1 MFVYFFF
8 NESRHQTEA
17 VNDNFL
23 FMLQAWLK
31 ILNVEKTMAE
41 NVGVYKRMLEL
52 AREFS
57 TEVR

>member
-1 MFVYFFF
+1 
-8 NESRHQTEA
+8 
-17 VNDNFL
+17 
-23 FMLQAWLK
+23 MLQAWLK